1 MIEVKDL
8 TKYYGSFAAI
18 QALNFEVADGE
29 IVGFL
34 GPNAAGKTTTLK
46 ILAGYMPPTSGTAAV
61 HGFDCVTQSLA
72 ARKSLGYLP
81 ETVPLY
87 PDLTV
92 SQFLDFA
99 GQAKGLDHRQRRLE
113 VDRAIDDC
121 SLEEVR
127 NTLVAVLSKGFRQ
140 RVGLAQAL
148 LGRPPLLILDEPTI
162 GLDPAQIVEIREL
175 IRQLAGDHTVILS
188 SHILPEVSQLCQ
200 RVIIINR
207 GQIVASDTPANLTH
221 QLNRDARVHL
231 SVEGPEAEVQAA
243 IQAVPGVK
251 TVQGLGKGIFTLEAD
266 LDLEVRPELAR
277 CIVQRGWDL
286 LELKTQEFTLEDVFI
301 NLVTEEE
308 QDPGHA
314 QENYLTAE
322 AQRTQRKDF

>member
-1 MIEVKDL
+1 MIAVKDL

-46 ILAGYMPPTSGTAAV
+46 ILAGYMPPTSGTATV

-92 SQFLDFA
+92 GQFLDFA

-113 VDRAIDDC
+113 VDRAIGDC
-121 SLEEVR
+121 SLETVR

-207 GQIVASDTPANLTH
+207 GQIVASDSPANLTH
-221 QLNRDARVHL
+221 QLNREARVHL
-231 SVEGPEAEVQAA
+231 AVKGPDPEVQAA
-243 IQAVPGVK
+243 IAGVPGVK
-251 TVQGLGKGIFTLEAD
+251 TVRGLGNGTFVLEAD

-301 NLVTEEE
+301 NLVTEEQASGNPPTTDLE
-308 QDPGHA
+308 
-314 QENYLTAE
+314 T
-322 AQRTQRKDF
+322 

>member
-1 MIEVKDL
+1 MIAVKDL

-18 QALNFEVADGE
+18 QNLNFEVADGE

-46 ILAGYMPPTSGTAAV
+46 ILAGYMPPTSGFAAV
-61 HGFDCVTQSLA
+61 HGYDCVTQSLS

-87 PDLTV
+87 PDLSVT
-92 SQFLDFA
+92 QFLDFA
-99 GQAKGLDHRQRRLE
+99 AQAKGLDHRQRRLE
-113 VDRAIDDC
+113 VDRAIGDC
-121 SLEEVR
+121 SLEEVK
-127 NTLVAVLSKGFRQ
+127 NALVGVLSKGFRQ

-221 QLNRDARVHL
+221 QLNRDARVYL
-231 SVEGPEAEVQAA
+231 VVRGPVPEVQAA
-243 IQAVPGVK
+243 LQAVPGVK
-251 TVQGLGKGIFTLEAD
+251 TVRGLKNGTFTLEAD
-266 LDLEVRPELAR
+266 LDSEVRPELAR
-277 CIVQRGWDL
+277 CIVQGGWDL

-308 QDPGHA
+308 HVS
-314 QENYLTAE
+314 
-322 AQRTQRKDF
+322 

>member
-1 MIEVKDL
+1 MIAVKDL

-18 QALNFEVADGE
+18 QNLNFEVADGE

-46 ILAGYMPPTSGTAAV
+46 ILAGYMPPTSGFAAV
-61 HGFDCVTQSLA
+61 HGYDCVTQSLS

-87 PDLTV
+87 PDLSVT
-92 SQFLDFA
+92 QFLDFA
-99 GQAKGLDHRQRRLE
+99 AQAKGLDHRQRRLE
-113 VDRAIDDC
+113 VDRAIGDC
-121 SLEEVR
+121 SLEEVK
-127 NTLVAVLSKGFRQ
+127 NALVGVLSKGFRQ

-231 SVEGPEAEVQAA
+231 MVRGPVPEVQAA
-243 IQAVPGVK
+243 LQAVPGVK
-251 TVQGLGKGIFTLEAD
+251 TVRGQENGTFTLEAD
-266 LDLEVRPELAR
+266 LDSEVRPELAR
-277 CIVQRGWDL
+277 CVIQRGWDL

-308 QDPGHA
+308 HVSGASLSP
-314 QENYLTAE
+314 
-322 AQRTQRKDF
+322 

>member
-1 MIEVKDL
+1 MIAVKDL

-46 ILAGYMPPTSGTAAV
+46 ILAGYMPPTSGTATV

-72 ARKSLGYLP
+72 ARNSLGYLP

-92 SQFLDFA
+92 NQFLDFA
-99 GQAKGLDHRQRRLE
+99 GQAKGLDPRQRRLE
-113 VDRAIDDC
+113 VDRAIGDC
-121 SLEEVR
+121 SLEEVKT
-127 NTLVAVLSKGFRQ
+127 TLIGVLSKGFRQ

-221 QLNRDARVHL
+221 QLNREARVHL
-231 SVEGPEAEVQAA
+231 SVKGPSAEVQAA
-243 IQAVPGVK
+243 IAAVAGVK
-251 TVQGLGKGIFTLEAD
+251 TVQGLGDGIFTLEAD
-266 LDLEVRPELAR
+266 LDSEVRPELAR
-277 CIVQRGWDL
+277 CIIQRGWDL
-286 LELKTQEFTLEDVFI
+286 LEMKTQEFTLEDVFI

-308 QDPGHA
+308 QALGAANSAPT
-314 QENYLTAE
+314 NI
-322 AQRTQRKDF
+322 